1 MPDARLMDIVI
12 KGIRDMN
19 DEKIRILLADD
30 HATLRSGIRRLMGK
44 YPDIEVVGEAGNG
57 LDALILAKEL
67 RPDVILLDVE
77 MPDLM
82 GFEVAQRLT
91 DTMPSLR
98 ILALSGY
105 NDRRYILS
113 MLTSGAAGYITKE
126 EVPAKLIGAVRDVA
140 AGKRGWISPLVAEK
154 LEVPN
159 QSMAPEVTPNL
170 SKQEKAIIKLVAQGK
185 TDQQIGVE
193 LTLTP
198 SEAGERVQSLLSKFG
213 AKSRLEIALRAM
225 QQDII

>member
-1 MPDARLMDIVI
+1 MS
-12 KGIRDMN
+12 

-82 GFEVAQRLT
+82 GFDVAKQLS
-91 DTMPSLR
+91 DAMPSLR

-113 MLTSGAAGYITKE
+113 MLTSGAAGYLTKE
-126 EVPAKLIGAVRDVA
+126 EVPTKLIGAVRDVA

-154 LEVPN
+154 LAVPS
-159 QSMAPEVTPNL
+159 QPATQDVTPDLTKNERVIL
-170 SKQEKAIIKLVAQGK
+170 RLLAQGK

-193 LTLTP
+193 LNLTH

-213 AKSRLEIALRAM
+213 ANSRLEIALRAM
-225 QQDII
+225 QQGII

>member
-1 MPDARLMDIVI
+1 MS
-12 KGIRDMN
+12 N
-19 DEKIRILLADD
+19 DKIRILLADD

-44 YPDIEVVGEAGNG
+44 YSDVEIVGEAGNG
-57 LDALILAKEL
+57 SETLLLAEEL
-67 RPDVILLDVE
+67 EPDIILLDVE

-82 GFEVAQRLT
+82 GFEVAKRLT

-126 EVPAKLIGAVRDVA
+126 EVPTRLIGAVRDVA

-159 QSMAPEVTPNL
+159 QSLAPGIVPNL
-170 SKQEKAIIKLVAQGK
+170 TKQEKAMIKLVAQGK
-185 TDQQIGVE
+185 TDQQIGAE
-193 LTLTP
+193 LNLSR
-198 SEAGERVQSLLSKFG
+198 SEVGERIQLLLSKFR
-213 AKSRLEIALRAM
+213 ANSRLEIALKAI

>member
-1 MPDARLMDIVI
+1 MS
-12 KGIRDMN
+12 

-82 GFEVAQRLT
+82 GFVVAKQLS
-91 DTMPSLR
+91 DAMPSLR

-105 NDRRYILS
+105 ND
-113 MLTSGAAGYITKE
+113 
-126 EVPAKLIGAVRDVA
+126 
-140 AGKRGWISPLVAEK
+140 
-154 LEVPN
+154 
-159 QSMAPEVTPNL
+159 
-170 SKQEKAIIKLVAQGK
+170 
-185 TDQQIGVE
+185 
-193 LTLTP
+193 
-198 SEAGERVQSLLSKFG
+198 
-213 AKSRLEIALRAM
+213 
-225 QQDII
+225 